1 MRSNKQPKKGV
12 CDPMF
17 KYHIVM
23 YSGRY
28 RVVASIDVDADT
40 DRQAQWKAVRYIREN
55 RVQGVTRFT
64 LRVHA

>member
-1 MRSNKQPKKGV
+1 
-12 CDPMF
+12 MF